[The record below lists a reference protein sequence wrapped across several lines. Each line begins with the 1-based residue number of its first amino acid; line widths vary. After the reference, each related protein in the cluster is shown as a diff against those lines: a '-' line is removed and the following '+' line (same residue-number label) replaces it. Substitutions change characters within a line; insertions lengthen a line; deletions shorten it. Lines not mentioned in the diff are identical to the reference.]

1 MVRER
6 AIFGQSKVL
15 SLKRKFILRY
25 CWTGRRVGNSRNRFY
40 SRHSFL

>member
-15 SLKRKFILRY
+15 SVKREFIPRY
-25 CWTGRRVGNSRNRFY
+25 CPTGRHLAQRLV
-40 SRHSFL
+40 